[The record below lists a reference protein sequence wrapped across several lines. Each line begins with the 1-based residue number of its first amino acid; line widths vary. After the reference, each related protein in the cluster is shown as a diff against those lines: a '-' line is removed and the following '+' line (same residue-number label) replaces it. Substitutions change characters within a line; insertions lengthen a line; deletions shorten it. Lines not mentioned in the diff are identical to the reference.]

1 MKKNP
6 ATPLT
11 KKSIRIEEKACDET
25 TMKASKAVNVC
36 ALSKLE
42 NDKRTIKQKKKKSRR
57 QKKRKEKTISDI

>member
-1 MKKNP
+1 MISKKMKKNP

-42 NDKRTIKQKKKKSRR
+42 IDKRAIKQKKSRR
-57 QKKRKEKTISDI
+57 KKKTKRKNN

>member
-1 MKKNP
+1 MISKKMKKKSGDSPN
-6 ATPLT
+6 

-42 NDKRTIKQKKKKSRR
+42 IDKRTIKQKKSRR
-57 QKKRKEKTISDI
+57 QKKKRKNN